1 MQYDFLVKEINY
13 GSITVEADNYAK
25 AEALANELYNSGQTC
40 WGNVEYDLEP
50 EDLPPEDSLAGVRF
64 AERVDSNSITTLFFD
79 APLPLLQQLLLQ
91 QKSLF
96 REYPDA
102 VSADL
107 SIHFPT
113 DSPSPSECICRI
125 SPVCEMPD
133 GWESYDWTDIILTD
147 EEIEFLFD
155 LAGIKTK
162 TN

>member
-1 MQYDFLVKEINY
+1 MQYEFLVKEINY

-25 AEALANELYNSGQTC
+25 AKALADELYNSGQTC
-40 WGNVEYDLEP
+40 WGNVEYDLES

-64 AERVDSNSITTLFFD
+64 EERVDSHSITTLFFD

-91 QKSLF
+91 QKALF

-113 DSPSPSECICRI
+113 DTPSPSECICRI

-133 GWESYDWTDIILTD
+133 GWESYDWTDIILND

-155 LAGIKTK
+155 LAGIHTK
-162 TN
+162 SN

>member
-1 MQYDFLVKEINY
+1 MQYEFLVKEINY

-25 AEALANELYNSGQTC
+25 AQVLADELYNSGQTC

-50 EDLPPEDSLAGVRF
+50 EDLPPDVSFAGVRF
-64 AERVDSNSITTLFFD
+64 NERVDNHSITTLFFD
-79 APLPLLQQLLLQ
+79 APLSVLQQLLQ
-91 QKSLF
+91 F

-113 DSPSPSECICRI
+113 DTPSPSECICRI

-133 GWESYDWTDIILTD
+133 GWESYDWTDIILND
-147 EEIEFLFD
+147 EEIELLFD
-155 LAGIKTK
+155 LAGIHFIKGRLK
-162 TN
+162 

>member
-1 MQYDFLVKEINY
+1 MQYEFLVKEINY

-25 AEALANELYNSGQTC
+25 AKALADEQYHRGNTF
-40 WGNVEYDLEP
+40 WGNTEYELEP
-50 EDLPPEDSLAGVRF
+50 EDLPPEDSLAGVTLDEIVPHKITGHADLYF
-64 AERVDSNSITTLFFD
+64 TAPVSLLKSRVSE
-79 APLPLLQQLLLQ
+79 AQ
-91 QKSLF
+91 
-96 REYPDA
+96 YPDA

-113 DSPSPSECICRI
+113 DTPSPSECICRI
-125 SPVCEMPD
+125 SPIRETPF
-133 GWESYDWTDIILTD
+133 GLESYDWTDITMTD

>member
-1 MQYDFLVKEINY
+1 MQYEFLVKEINY
-13 GSITVEADNYAK
+13 GSITVEADSYAK
-25 AEALANELYNSGQTC
+25 AKTMADAQYHRGNTF
-40 WGNVEYDLEP
+40 WGNVEYELELT
-50 EDLPPEDSLAGVRF
+50 DLPPEDSLAGVRF
-64 AERVDSNSITTLFFD
+64 EERVDSHSITTLFFD

-102 VSADL
+102 VFADL

-113 DSPSPSECICRI
+113 DTPSPSECICRI
-125 SPVCEMPD
+125 SPVCEVPD

>member
-1 MQYDFLVKEINY
+1 MQYEFRVKEINY

-25 AEALANELYNSGQTC
+25 AQVLADELYHSGQTC

-50 EDLPPEDSLAGVRF
+50 EDLPPDVSFAGVRF
-64 AERVDSNSITTLFFD
+64 DERVDGRHITTLYFD
-79 APLPLLQQLLLQ
+79 APLSLLQQLLLQ

-113 DSPSPSECICRI
+113 DTPSPSECICRI

-133 GWESYDWTDIILTD
+133 GGESYDWTDIILTD

-162 TN
+162 IN

>member
-1 MQYDFLVKEINY
+1 MQYEFLVKEINY
-13 GSITVEADNYAK
+13 GSITVAADNYAK
-25 AEALANELYNSGQTC
+25 AKVLADELYHSGQTC
-40 WGNVEYDLEP
+40 WGNVEYDLEL

-64 AERVDSNSITTLFFD
+64 EEMVDSHSITTLFFD
-79 APLPLLQQLLLQ
+79 APLPVLQQLLQ
-91 QKSLF
+91 F

-113 DSPSPSECICRI
+113 DTPSPSECICRI

-133 GWESYDWTDIILTD
+133 GWESYDWTDIVLTD
-147 EEIEFLFD
+147 EEIEFLFN